1 MNHNATGSPPASML
15 TSVSLPNAKAEGQK
29 IGQASSQD
37 AFYSSPIGKKLLTG
51 ITGLGLV
58 TFILVHL
65 AGNLTLFF
73 SAQAY
78 NRLALGIDRLGPLL
92 YLVEIVLAGLVLV
105 HAAIGFNIYRGK
117 RQARQVAYS
126 EYESAGTP
134 SRQTLASRSMIFS
147 GLLLGVFL
155 VGHLAT
161 FKFGKMYMLPG
172 GHDRDLARLVFEVFR
187 RPGYTAGYVI
197 VLSGLGLHLRHGI
210 WSALQSLGVATKP
223 VAVTVSGIFGGAIAL
238 GFIGLPL
245 AIYFGLIGS

>member
-1 MNHNATGSPPASML
+1 MNQDAMGSPPASML
-15 TSVSLPNAKAEGQK
+15 TSASLPNSHAERK
-29 IGQASSQD
+29 SLDD
-37 AFYSSPIGKKLLTG
+37 AAAPMSVYSSPIGKKLLTG
-51 ITGLGLV
+51 VTGLGLV

-73 SAQAY
+73 SAPAY
-78 NRLALGIDRLGPLL
+78 NRLAHFIEQLGPLL
-92 YLVEIVLAGLVLV
+92 YFIELLLVVMVLV
-105 HAAIGFNIYRGK
+105 HAVMGLNIYLGK

-126 EYESAGTP
+126 EYESAGEP

-147 GLLLGVFL
+147 GVLLGVFL

-161 FKFGKMYMLPG
+161 FKFGKVYALPG
-172 GHDRDLARLVFEVFR
+172 SGNRDLARLVLEVFR
-187 RPGYTAGYVI
+187 RPAYTAGYVI

-223 VAVTVSGIFGGAIAL
+223 MVFAMSAVLGGAIAL

-245 AIYFGLIGS
+245 AIYFGVIG